1 MFSLLLACTLL
12 ATEDNRASFDV
23 LPATIGDVSPDQM
36 LHAYL
41 MSLAREAF
49 AARKAKYESLESPEQ
64 ITEYQAELRRLF
76 IDALGGFPARSP
88 LNAQVVGK
96 EQCDG
101 YRIERI
107 LFESQP
113 KHFVTGI
120 LYLPNAKPPYP
131 GVLVPCGHSGS
142 GKARDLYQQAPI
154 LLAKHGLA
162 AFCYDPIDQGE
173 RHQLIDADGKPLITQ
188 STQGHNLAGVGATL
202 IGRNTATY
210 RIWDGMRA
218 IDYLQ
223 SRPDIDPKRIG
234 CTGIS
239 GGGTLTSYLMAL
251 DERIVAA
258 APGCY
263 LTTFERLL
271 DTIGPQDAEQNIFAQ
286 LAFGMDHP
294 DYVILTAPRSA
305 LVMVATDDYFDIGGA
320 WDNFRQAKR
329 IYGRLEHPE
338 RVEILESPGKHGFPP
353 LMRVGATRWMRRWLL
368 DVDDAVTEP
377 EFPVAA
383 EQDLWCT
390 PRGEVMLLPGARSV
404 YDLNQEV
411 EQSLAAG
418 RAVFWQDTPVGD
430 ALETVRRISG
440 IRRATDLPE
449 LQWEKAGSVKRA
461 AYRIDKLILRPEP
474 RVWLPALAFVPKEAP
489 VAACV
494 YLHEDGKQ
502 AAAEPGGAIEKLVL
516 EGHLVLAVDLRGLG
530 ETRPGGKHSYASY
543 LPVEWRDATIAYLL
557 GRSLLAMRTE
567 DILQCA
573 QLAARYSNE
582 AAPRPVRLVSVGR
595 VGPAALHAVAL
606 EPDLFAAAVF
616 HNCLASWSSV
626 VKTPL
631 SRNQSAN
638 LIHGALKTYDLPN
651 LLATL
656 PREKVQFLDPFDA
669 TEEQLVKERRNDP

>member
-1 MFSLLLACTLL
+1 MIGLLLACALL
-12 ATEDNRASFDV
+12 TAEDNRDSLNV
-23 LPATIGDVSPDQM
+23 LPATIDNVAPDQM

-41 MSLAREAF
+41 MGLARKAF
-49 AARKAKYESLESPEQ
+49 AARKARYESLESPEQ
-64 ITEYQAELRRLF
+64 IAEYQTELRRF
-76 IDALGGFPARSP
+76 FTDALGGFPTRSP
-88 LNAQVVGK
+88 LNAQVAGK
-96 EQCDG
+96 EQRDG
-101 YRIERI
+101 YRIEKI

-120 LYLPNAKPPYP
+120 LYLPDAEPPHAA
-131 GVLVPCGHSGS
+131 VLVPCGHSGS

-173 RHQLIDADGKPLITQ
+173 RRQLLDADGKPLVTQ
-188 STQGHNLAGVGATL
+188 STQGHNLAGIGATL

-223 SRPDIDPKRIG
+223 SRADIDPKRIG

-271 DTIGPQDAEQNIFAQ
+271 DTIGPQDAEQNIFGQ
-286 LAFGMDHP
+286 LAFGLDHP
-294 DYVILTAPRSA
+294 DYVILTAPRPA

-320 WDNFRQAKR
+320 WDTFRQAKR
-329 IYGRLEHPE
+329 IYGRLEHAE
-338 RVEILESPGKHGFPP
+338 RAEILEAPGKHGFPT

-368 DVDDAVTEP
+368 GVDDAVTEP

-404 YDLNQEV
+404 YDLNREV
-411 EQSLAAG
+411 EQTLAAG
-418 RAVFWQDTPVGD
+418 RAAFWQETPVGD
-430 ALETVRRISG
+430 ALETVRRVAG
-440 IRRATDLPE
+440 IRHRAELPE
-449 LQWEKAGSVKRA
+449 LQWEKTGTVERES
-461 AYRIDKLILRPEP
+461 YRIDKLILRPEP
-474 RVWLPALAFVPKEAP
+474 GICLPALVFLPKEAP

-502 AAAEPGGAIEKLVL
+502 ATSEPGGAIEKLVS
-516 EGHLVLAVDLRGLG
+516 EGNLVLAVDLRGLG
-530 ETRPGGKHSYASY
+530 ETQPGGKHSYASY

-557 GRSLLAMRTE
+557 GKSLLAMRAE
-567 DILQCA
+567 DIMHCA
-573 QLAARYSNE
+573 QLASRYSNE
-582 AAPRPVRLVSVGR
+582 AAPRPVHLVSVGR
-595 VGPAALHAVAL
+595 VGPAALHAAAL
-606 EPDLFAAAVF
+606 EPDLFATAVF
-616 HNCLASWSSV
+616 RNCLVSWSNV
-626 VKTPL
+626 VNTPL

-638 LIHGALKTYDLPN
+638 LIHGALETYDLPN
-651 LLATL
+651 LLANL
-656 PREKVQFLDPFDA
+656 PTEKVQFLDPLNA
-669 TEEQLVKERRNDP
+669 AEEPFAK